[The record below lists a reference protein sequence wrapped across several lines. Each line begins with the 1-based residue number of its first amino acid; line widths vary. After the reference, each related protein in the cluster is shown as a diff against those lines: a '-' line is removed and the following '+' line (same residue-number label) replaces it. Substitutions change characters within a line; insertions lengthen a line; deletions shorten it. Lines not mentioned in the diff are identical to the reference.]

1 MQPNIL
7 AGIALHALGGIAA
20 ATCYI
25 SQKGAPKWSW
35 QTYWIIVCVTA
46 WLFMPLV
53 VSALTVP
60 ELGQVLREA
69 PPDVAL
75 RIFLLG
81 AAYGFGGM
89 AFAVAI
95 RYIGF
100 SLTYAI
106 AIGISAV
113 FGTVVPAILSGTL
126 ISNFEKPGGL
136 VVLSGF
142 VVSILGVAICGKAGF
157 MKEKEMGDDADAPA
171 FDMKKGLILVAI
183 AGILSGIFGV
193 AVAGGTD
200 IDAIAAAHGARAGY
214 AGYAKYIFITG
225 GTLLT
230 NLVWW
235 GVVCVRK
242 GTLGEFVRH
251 DDGMGRLFFYYLMGI
266 IAGVLWFSQF
276 IFYEQ
281 GHARMGTYKFISWG
295 IHMAMLVFF
304 SFGVGLMFREWAAC
318 RKKTVGVLLLGL
330 VVLVSSFGL
339 ITYGSVVG
347 SRSEADTVA
356 AVQAPESGALAD

>member
-1 MQPNIL
+1 METSIF
-7 AGIALHALGGIAA
+7 AGIALHAIGGIAA

-35 QTYWIIVCVTA
+35 QTYWIVVCVTA
-46 WLFMPLV
+46 WFFMPVL
-53 VSALTVP
+53 VSASTIP
-60 ELGQVLREA
+60 ELAQVLREV

-95 RYIGF
+95 RHIGF

-113 FGTVVPAILSGTL
+113 FGTVVPALLNGTL
-126 ISNFEKPGGL
+126 VSNFQKPGGL
-136 VVLSGF
+136 AVLAGF
-142 VVSILGVAICGKAGF
+142 VVSILGVAVCGKAGF
-157 MKEKEMGDDADAPA
+157 MKESELSEGDTSG
-171 FDMKKGLILVAI
+171 FNMKKGLVLVVV
-183 AGILSGIFGV
+183 AGVLSGIFGV
-193 AVAGGTD
+193 AVAGGTEV
-200 IDAIAAAHGARAGY
+200 DAIATAHGARAGY

-230 NLVWW
+230 NLIWW

-242 GTLGEFVRH
+242 KTLGEFVRH
-251 DDGMGRLFFYYLMGI
+251 EEGFGKLGFYYLMGI
-266 IAGVLWFSQF
+266 IAGVLWFGQF
-276 IFYEQ
+276 LFYEQ
-281 GHARMGTYKFISWG
+281 GHARMGNYKFISWG

-304 SFGVGLMFREWAAC
+304 SFGVGLAFREWATC
-318 RKKTVGVLLLGL
+318 RRKTLGILFVGLL
-330 VVLVSSFGL
+330 VLVSSFGL
-339 ITYGSVVG
+339 ITYGSLVG
-347 SRSEADTVA
+347 AQATATSEQ
-356 AVQAPESGALAD
+356 AVE